1 MEYNTQQR
9 KLSLPEYGRSVQ
21 NMVDYA
27 LTIED
32 RAERQRCANT
42 IVNIMGGMFP
52 YLRDAEDSNRKLWD
66 HLAIMYYFKF
76 DIDYPVEI
84 VKKESLRIKPD
95 RIPYSQNH
103 IHYRHYG
110 RYVQE
115 MIQTAINYPEG
126 EEKILYLELIAN
138 QMKKD
143 YLNWN
148 KDGVEDQ
155 KIFDD
160 LYELS
165 GGKIK
170 ISATDFH
177 LLEQRVLMPRR
188 RQANNNQQKKKY

>member
-1 MEYNTQQR
+1 
-9 KLSLPEYGRSVQ
+9 
-21 NMVDYA
+21 
-27 LTIED
+27 
-32 RAERQRCANT
+32 
-42 IVNIMGGMFP
+42 
-52 YLRDAEDSNRKLWD
+52 
-66 HLAIMYYFKF
+66 
-76 DIDYPVEI
+76 
-84 VKKESLRIKPD
+84 
-95 RIPYSQNH
+95 
-103 IHYRHYG
+103 
-110 RYVQE
+110 